1 MRSSFYHFF
10 EEPTFS
16 KVQGLLKI
24 MDEIAGK
31 YDVPLSQ
38 VALNWV
44 AGCPFVDTAIVGA
57 SKVSH
62 AEQCA
67 GAFAWQLSEEDHRL
81 LSQAS
86 METLG

>member
-1 MRSSFYHFF
+1 
-10 EEPTFS
+10 
-16 KVQGLLKI
+16 

-67 GAFAWQLSEEDHRL
+67 SAFAWQLSEEDHRL

-86 METLG
+86 MEILG

>member
-1 MRSSFYHFF
+1 
-10 EEPTFS
+10 
-16 KVQGLLKI
+16 